1 MILLSCGSDGVVR
14 FANILYVYNL
24 STNTMEPNIHRGN
37 SLLTTNLSNLDIND
51 VVVFNYSDSL
61 FGKQVYVF
69 RIVGKPKD
77 VIEIKSGILYRN
89 GSKANKIGTSYDYK
103 VTMNEYADL
112 KPNLVSDYDL
122 RKKREDT
129 LIVSLS
135 EKVAINNNL
144 DDRRFILSN
153 DHSDNY
159 INEVYGKNWNKD
171 FFGPLTIPS
180 GKYFVLGDNRD
191 NSNDSRFIGLI
202 DKEQIIGEVITTW

>member
-1 MILLSCGSDGVVR
+1 
-14 FANILYVYNL
+14 
-24 STNTMEPNIHRGN
+24 
-37 SLLTTNLSNLDIND
+37 
-51 VVVFNYSDSL
+51 
-61 FGKQVYVF
+61 
-69 RIVGKPKD
+69 
-77 VIEIKSGILYRN
+77 
-89 GSKANKIGTSYDYK
+89 
-103 VTMNEYADL
+103 MNEYADL